1 MEDTTISH
9 DISFWNVDGLDLRTQ
24 AVGQATPL
32 PLDPTM
38 GMIGDLC
45 YLSSGQVL
53 VSRPEAQRLQV
64 VDFRSRSARTIY
76 RWRGLAAAIPFTVTG
91 RTMFVFDPDAS
102 EIVGM
107 TVDSGTCRVLRT
119 WAVQNAAAVARAS
132 SICVRQSGTDAYI
145 VSDVRV
151 FFLNLTSQVCLPTP
165 LDLDSAVLSNSH
177 IKMYL
182 DERSSALVVSDPEN
196 DSVLEV
202 DIPSGTT
209 RTLWPVGQPSTV
221 ERHAGISRPSAA
233 ITYYPHDQ
241 IDRSYLTHD
250 SRRILDVSRVL
261 PRTLLVADTQNCRV
275 LKRVDFPDTPRLLGL
290 QGKSLFSS
298 LLGSGHTP
306 PDLKQELAT
315 APTDDLRSWAIGR
328 PNSISIGPAGELL
341 VSLQD
346 FCTLLLLEPATA
358 VLAKAAHKQTQE
370 HEYDTT

>member
-1 MEDTTISH
+1 MEDATISH

-24 AVGQATPL
+24 AVGRATPL

-45 YLSSGQVL
+45 HLSSGQVL
-53 VSRPEAQRLQV
+53 VSRPEAQQLQI
-64 VDFRSRSARTIY
+64 VDFPSRSARTIY
-76 RWRGLAAAIPFTVTG
+76 HWRERAAALPFTATG

-102 EIVGM
+102 ELTGIA
-107 TVDSGTCRVLRT
+107 VDSSTCRVFRT
-119 WAVQNAAAVARAS
+119 WAIQNAASVARAS
-132 SICVRQSGTDAYI
+132 SICVSQSGTDAYV
-145 VSDVRV
+145 VSDGRV
-151 FFLNLTSQVCLPTP
+151 FYLNLASQVCLPTP
-165 LDLDSAVLSNSH
+165 LGLDGAVLSNSH

-182 DERSSALVVSDPEN
+182 DERSSALIVSDPEN
-196 DSVLEV
+196 RSVVEV
-202 DIPSGTT
+202 DILSGTT
-209 RTLWPVGQPSTV
+209 RPLWPVGPSSTV
-221 ERHAGISRPSAA
+221 ELNAGMSRPSAA

-261 PRTLLVADTQNCRV
+261 PRILLVADTQHCRV

-290 QGKSLFSS
+290 QGKSIVSS
-298 LLGSGHTP
+298 LLGSGRTP
-306 PDLKQELAT
+306 PDLSQELAT

-328 PNSISIGPAGELL
+328 PNAISVGIAGELL
-341 VSLQD
+341 VALQD
-346 FCTLLLLEPATA
+346 FCTLLFLEPATA